1 MSKLGEI
8 FVNEITPNFIKKLI
22 YSISD
27 DLLNKNKLLF
37 IRRQAAKLSPNKKLF
52 ILKVLNKI
60 KLITKTSTT
69 INTELKDVKTQ
80 NESNISDNSET
91 DQIENQK
98 SNEIIS
104 SKSHWEHTY
113 IFEDIKNDNLTSIV
127 ISPHGIGDAINI
139 ISVIYEL
146 NKIYPNHKWIIAC
159 KAYIGQLFSALD
171 IDFLKIK
178 ILNKKQIDLIL
189 ADPNTYNL
197 PATINT
203 YEFIQFPRLDKT
215 YINKDD
221 LNVNENS
228 LTNLNILG
236 KISQSEGYL
245 LLSNQLDTFNLL
257 KNKNNF
263 LITRI
268 REIFKITKDQKI
280 DYVINSNNE
289 LSLSCGE
296 DDKNKEQNFKIV
308 YLLTKAS
315 SIESPSFKYIEDMI
329 DCLKNN
335 KYSDY
340 KIMTNDI
347 EVATQHNDIV
357 YDPLSLFESIVFIE
371 KNVDYIIGPVCGF
384 LNLIISLGIVKN
396 YLSLYPT
403 NSKNKYQFGNFL
415 LNPKNYFRQKT
426 FDNIDYIDEILL
438 GYNTEV
444 HDENFKNQFL
454 VKLKELLKTEIKY
467 NKNKIAQI
475 PITNQEDELNE
486 TLNIELNTSAGEII
500 DKYVILKIKKRKIN
514 SVMKIKLIDEEL
526 SYLQEKVNFI
536 LDQKPKQQV
545 SIVDLINELEE
556 VNEQAWI
563 KNEEIYFGFEGYF
576 GSEDFNPS
584 IEDLSK
590 EEDLLKNLINSAKNF
605 RSSQAFNKKRV
616 EIKNKITD
624 IVSIGFLEGKSYQ
637 QDIYK

>member
-8 FVNEITPNFIKKLI
+8 FVKEITPNFIKKLI

-80 NESNISDNSET
+80 NESNISANSET
-91 DQIENQK
+91 DQIEK
-98 SNEIIS
+98 
-104 SKSHWEHTY
+104 HWEHAY

-159 KAYIGQLFSALD
+159 KEYIGKLFSALD

-178 ILNKKQIDLIL
+178 ILNKKQVDLIL
-189 ADPNTYNL
+189 ANPNTYNL

-245 LLSNQLDTFNLL
+245 LLSNQLDTFSLL
-257 KNKNNF
+257 NHENNF
-263 LITRI
+263 LTTRI
-268 REIFKITKDQKI
+268 REIFKITKDQKV
-280 DYVINSNNE
+280 DYGINSNNE
-289 LSLSCGE
+289 LSLSCRE
-296 DDKNKEQNFKIV
+296 FDKNKEQNFKLV

-315 SIESPSFKYIEDMI
+315 SIESPSFKYIEDII

-403 NSKNKYQFGNFL
+403 KSNNKYQFGNFL
-415 LNPKNYFRQKT
+415 LNPKNYFIQKT

-444 HDENFKNQFL
+444 HDENFKDKFFL
-454 VKLKELLKTEIKY
+454 KLKELLNTEIKY
-467 NKNKIAQI
+467 AKNSIAPI
-475 PITNQEDELNE
+475 PITNQKDQLNE
-486 TLNIELNTSAGEII
+486 NLNIELNTSAGEII

-536 LDQKPKQQV
+536 LDQKPKQKV

-576 GSEDFNPS
+576 GSEDFNPT

-590 EEDLLKNLINSAKNF
+590 EEDLLENLINSAKNF

>member
-8 FVNEITPNFIKKLI
+8 FVKEITPNFIKKLI

-159 KAYIGQLFSALD
+159 KEYIGQLFSALD

-178 ILNKKQIDLIL
+178 ILNKKQVDLIL
-189 ADPNTYNL
+189 ANPNTYNL

-245 LLSNQLDTFNLL
+245 LLSNQLDTFSLL
-257 KNKNNF
+257 NHENNF
-263 LITRI
+263 LTTRI

-308 YLLTKAS
+308 YLLTKAG
-315 SIESPSFKYIEDMI
+315 SIESPSLKYIEDMI

-403 NSKNKYQFGNFL
+403 NSNNKYQFGNFL

-514 SVMKIKLIDEEL
+514 SAMKIKLIDEEL

-590 EEDLLKNLINSAKNF
+590 EEDLLENLINSAKNF